1 MRGGYIHRERHW
13 CKDGSVASKSQCRG
27 GIASG
32 HPEYNDYEVEI
43 GQLCNFSMEMFA
55 LCCMHDE
62 IIEYLKKDDSHIG
75 RLLYSEY
82 RRQVQQWSEENSK
95 RSAEIDYEE
104 KEYVKIWEAKREA
117 EKKKEKEA

>member
-95 RSAEIDYEE
+95 RSAEIDKEE
-104 KEYVKIWEAKREA
+104 KEYVKLWEAKREA

>member
-13 CKDGSVASKSQCRG
+13 CEDGSVASKSCCRG
-27 GIASG
+27 GIGSKYE
-32 HPEYNDYEVEI
+32 EYNEYEVEI

-75 RLLYSEY
+75 QLLYSEY
-82 RRQVQQWSEENSK
+82 RRQVKEWSKVNAEK
-95 RSAEIDYEE
+95 SAEIDKEE
-104 KEYVKIWEAKREA
+104 EGFIKIWEAKREA

>member
-1 MRGGYIHRERHW
+1 MRGGYIHKTIHW
-13 CKDGSVASKSQCRG
+13 CEDGSPASKSSCRG
-27 GIASG
+27 GISG
-32 HPEYNDYEVEI
+32 QYDDYEVEI

-82 RRQVQQWSEENSK
+82 RRQVKEWSKVNAEK
-95 RSAEIDYEE
+95 SAEIDKEE

>member
-13 CKDGSVASKSQCRG
+13 CKDGSVASKSQCGG

-32 HPEYNDYEVEI
+32 HDEYNEYEVEI
-43 GQLCNFSMEMFA
+43 GQLCKFSMEMFA
-55 LCCMHDE
+55 LGWMHDE

-95 RSAEIDYEE
+95 RSAEIDKEE